1 MIRLNSLWEFY
12 CLFFCRSIYQPIW
25 YSSLPL
31 FTCMAAILD
40 NNNNNK
46 KILSIYSV
54 KYLTHF
60 SKDSHNLFFS
70 LSLSSS
76 KLFIF
81 FNLNTNETFFDRTSQ
96 VHMWTITWTLNSSI
110 VSQQWCTISFHH
122 IYKKKILEIFPL
134 LKFFWSKCFSPS
146 LCKLWVAFFFYIL
159 TFLCSLSFF
168 L

>member
-60 SKDSHNLFFS
+60 SKDSHNSFFS

-81 FNLNTNETFFDRTSQ
+81 FQLKYQRNVLWPYFSSSYVNNNLNTEQFYCIPTVMYNFFSSHIQKKNTWNIS
-96 VHMWTITWTLNSSI
+96 IT
-110 VSQQWCTISFHH
+110 Q
-122 IYKKKILEIFPL
+122 IF
-134 LKFFWSKCFSPS
+134 LK
-146 LCKLWVAFFFYIL
+146 
-159 TFLCSLSFF
+159 
-168 L
+168 